1 MKKVWM
7 IGCLLM
13 SGVLLTGCRQMDTKQ
28 NTKET
33 MQANSEEMQEAETTP
48 YGKYPEL
55 VTYTL
60 GKMSGE
66 NNSNMPD
73 GDTYE
78 DNAYTRYL
86 RDMLNVQNKDVFEAS
101 DNEYDDIVS
110 MAIETNDIPDI
121 IERFKHLEQEA
132 DRKRTEKSFMV
143 PKEDIVNNE
152 YDLSINKY
160 KEVEYIPVEN
170 PPTSEIMANIHELE
184 MEIGKNLA
192 VLEEL
197 LGL

>member
-86 RDMLNVQNKDVFEAS
+86 RDMLNVQNEDVFEAS

-121 IERFKHLEQEA
+121 
-132 DRKRTEKSFMV
+132 MV
-143 PKEDIVNNE
+143 VSTSLISVCPQTWIV
-152 YDLSINKY
+152 SS
-160 KEVEYIPVEN
+160 PG
-170 PPTSEIMANIHELE
+170 TSA
-184 MEIGKNLA
+184 LA
-192 VLEEL
+192 HSAHMPLRIS
-197 LGL
+197 

>member
-1 MKKVWM
+1 
-7 IGCLLM
+7 
-13 SGVLLTGCRQMDTKQ
+13 
-28 NTKET
+28 

-101 DNEYDDIVS
+101 GGIVTKL
-110 MAIETNDIPDI
+110 A
-121 IERFKHLEQEA
+121 
-132 DRKRTEKSFMV
+132 KRRLGV
-143 PKEDIVNNE
+143 I
-152 YDLSINKY
+152 LWRQH
-160 KEVEYIPVEN
+160 YIHR
-170 PPTSEIMANIHELE
+170 ILQACRRLQFC
-184 MEIGKNLA
+184 
-192 VLEEL
+192 
-197 LGL
+197 